1 MKRTFNLITAMLLAV
16 AIIAG
21 STACTKP
28 DKQTMANTEAPTP
41 SASAT
46 EGATETPN
54 PTERPTLDLSWKWG
68 STEEPTDDYINTDP
82 TPPRPTDAVPVD
94 WKLKRVE
101 VTFPVNENGMSYYLQ
116 DNPKVEPFTV
126 SFLLPEGWTY
136 QEDSND
142 HELYLLNWWGAEKP
156 HHLFSPLWIYNEDGE
171 CMGAFGFNP
180 MNELPE
186 DCPQEEKHIIA
197 YAGIT
202 TGSVYHIGLLDQYD
216 VVSKPNAREETAI
229 THAYIGVNAVST
241 YIDKNAT
248 NDPNGWDGEAYLN
261 PAIGSFCEDIG
272 MYVVFEFSHEVDGI
286 YGLVR
291 QLAESLR
298 FE

>member
-1 MKRTFNLITAMLLAV
+1 MKRTLNLILAMLLAV

-21 STACTKP
+21 STAC
-28 DKQTMANTEAPTP
+28 ANPTQQSMVTTEAPTP
-41 SASAT
+41 SAIAT
-46 EGATETPN
+46 ESVTETPN
-54 PTERPTLDLSWKWG
+54 PTEMPTFDFSWKWG
-68 STEEPTDDYINTDP
+68 TSEEPTDEADP

-94 WKLKRVE
+94 WKLKSVE

-116 DNPKVEPFTV
+116 DNPKVEPFTI

-142 HELYLLNWWGAEKP
+142 HELYLLEWWGAEKASTV
-156 HHLFSPLWIYNEDGE
+156 FSPLWIYNEDGE

-180 MNELPE
+180 MNEIPE
-186 DCPQEEKHIIA
+186 DCPQEEKHVIA

-202 TGSVYHIGLLDQYD
+202 IGSVYHIGLLDQYD

-229 THAYIGVNAVST
+229 THAYIGVHAIMD
-241 YIDKNAT
+241 YIDENAT
-248 NDPNGWDGEAYLN
+248 SDPNGYDGAVYLN

-291 QLAESLR
+291 QIAESIR

>member
-1 MKRTFNLITAMLLAV
+1 MQVQYTRACAN
-16 AIIAG
+16 
-21 STACTKP
+21 STQQSMVNTK
-28 DKQTMANTEAPTP
+28 APTP
-41 SASAT
+41 SAI
-46 EGATETPN
+46 ATETPN
-54 PTERPTLDLSWKWG
+54 PTKMPTAT
-68 STEEPTDDYINTDP
+68 STQEPTAYADP

-116 DNPKVEPFTV
+116 DNPKIEPFTI

-142 HELYLLNWWGAEKP
+142 HELYLLQWWGAEKVSRV
-156 HHLFSPLWIYNEDGE
+156 FSPLWIYNEDGE
-171 CMGAFGFNP
+171 CMGAFAFNP
-180 MNELPE
+180 MNEIPE

-216 VVSKPNAREETAI
+216 VVSEPNAREETAI
-229 THAYIGVNAVST
+229 THAYIGVNAIVS
-241 YIDKNAT
+241 YIDRNAT
-248 NDPNGWDGEAYLN
+248 PPPSGSTWDGEMYLN
-261 PAIGSFCEDIG
+261 PSVGSFCEDIG

-291 QLAESLR
+291 QIAESIR

>member
-1 MKRTFNLITAMLLAV
+1 MKRTLNPILAMLLAV

-28 DKQTMANTEAPTP
+28 TQQAIVNTKVPTP
-41 SASAT
+41 SVSAT
-46 EGATETPN
+46 EGAMETPKAT
-54 PTERPTLDLSWKWG
+54 PTVTP
-68 STEEPTDDYINTDP
+68 TEEPAEYNDP

-116 DNPKVEPFTV
+116 HNPKVEPYTI

-136 QEDSND
+136 QGYSND
-142 HELYLLNWWGAEKP
+142 HELYFLDWWGGEGSHP
-156 HHLFSPLWIYNEDGE
+156 IFSTLWIYNEDSE
-171 CMGAFGFNP
+171 CMGAFGFML
-180 MNELPE
+180 MNEIPE

-202 TGSVYHIGLLDQYD
+202 TGSVYHVGLLDQYD

-229 THAYIGVNAVST
+229 THAYIGVNAIVS
-241 YIDKNAT
+241 YIDRNAT
-248 NDPNGWDGEAYLN
+248 PRPDGDSTWNGEMYLN

-272 MYVVFEFSHEVDGI
+272 MCVVFEFSHEVDGI

>member
-1 MKRTFNLITAMLLAV
+1 MKRTLNTIFALLLAA

-28 DKQTMANTEAPTP
+28 TQQSMVNTEAPTP
-41 SASAT
+41 SAI
-46 EGATETPN
+46 ATETPS
-54 PTERPTLDLSWKWG
+54 PTETPKATPTVTP
-68 STEEPTDDYINTDP
+68 TEEPTAYADP

-101 VTFPVNENGMSYYLQ
+101 VTFPVYEKGMSYYLQ
-116 DNPKVEPFTV
+116 ENPKVEPFTI

-136 QEDSND
+136 QEYSND
-142 HELYLLNWWGAEKP
+142 HELYFLAWWGSEKA
-156 HHLFSPLWIYNEDGE
+156 HYVFSQLWIYNEDGE
-171 CMGAFGFNP
+171 CMGAFGFRP

-186 DCPQEEKHIIA
+186 GCPQEDKNIIA

-202 TGSVYHIGLLDQYD
+202 TGSVYHIGFLDQYD
-216 VVSKPNAREETAI
+216 VVSEPNAREETAI
-229 THAYIGVNAVST
+229 THAYIGVHAVDT
-241 YIDKNAT
+241 YIDENAT
-248 NDPNGWDGEAYLN
+248 SAPNSWNGEVYLN

-272 MYVVFEFSHEVDGI
+272 MCVVFEFSHEVDGI

>member
-1 MKRTFNLITAMLLAV
+1 MKRTLNPIPAMLLLA

-21 STACTKP
+21 STACSKP
-28 DKQTMANTEAPTP
+28 TQQAIVNTEAPTP
-41 SASAT
+41 SAIAT
-46 EGATETPN
+46 EAATETPN
-54 PTERPTLDLSWKWG
+54 PTKMPTATP
-68 STEEPTDDYINTDP
+68 TEEPTAYADP

-101 VTFPVNENGMSYYLQ
+101 VTFPANENGMDYYIQ
-116 DNPKVEPFTV
+116 HSPKIEPFTI

-136 QEDSND
+136 QNDSND
-142 HELYLLNWWGAEKP
+142 HELYLLEWWGAGKQGF
-156 HHLFSPLWIYNEDGE
+156 LFSTLWIYNEDGE
-171 CMGAFGFNP
+171 CMGAFGFKP
-180 MNELPE
+180 MNEIPE

-229 THAYIGVNAVST
+229 TYAYIGVHAVDA

-248 NDPNGWDGEAYLN
+248 SDPNGYDGEAYLN

-291 QLAESLR
+291 QIAESIR